1 MSVSNMDD
9 VAALPSKLPEEFKNV
24 EVLVNNAGLALGVNS
39 VDTNDIKEG
48 QIMMDTNVMG
58 VIAMCRA
65 FTPGMIARGL
75 GHVIN
80 IGSIAGYVLL
90 RWK

>member
-1 MSVSNMDD
+1 MSVSDMDA
-9 VAALPSKLPEEFKNV
+9 VAALPTTLPVEFQNV

-39 VDTNDIKEG
+39 VDTNDISQG
-48 QIMMDTNVMG
+48 QTMMDTNVMG

-80 IGSIAGYVLL
+80 IGSIAG
-90 RWK
+90 